1 MIPDLDTSA
10 PDASRAAAI
19 ADPVLTPDAAAL
31 ERHAA
36 RRARFL
42 DGLGGGVAVLPAAR
56 IQHRSRD
63 TEIRFRQD
71 SDFFYLTG
79 FNEPDAVA
87 VLTPHDAERR
97 FTLFVR
103 PRDPEREAWD
113 GVRAGVDGAREVY
126 GADSAYPVDE
136 LDEHLHTLLEP
147 ADRIHYAL
155 GADAEL
161 DRRITALV
169 ARFRRGRQ
177 RLGRGPVALED
188 PGAALGEMRLIKE
201 PAELDR
207 LRAAARINVDGH
219 REAMRAARPGIAEWE
234 LEAHLES
241 AWRVRGAGGP
251 AYPSIVA
258 SGANATILH
267 YTTNDRRTEDGDLVL
282 IDAGCES
289 GLYCSDITRTFPV
302 SGRFT
307 DAQRAVYEVVLA
319 AEDAAIAAA
328 VPGAPFT
335 AIHEAALSVLVRG
348 MLTLGLLRGDA
359 EEIVEKG
366 EHKRFFLHQTSHW
379 LGLDV
384 HDVGLY
390 ARAGEAVMLAE
401 GMVLTVEP
409 GIYVPTDAEDVP
421 AEYRGIGIRIED
433 NLIVTAA
440 GPEVLTRGVPVHVD
454 EIEAL
459 VGGAGPVA
467 PA

>member
-1 MIPDLDTSA
+1 MIPDLDAFVPDVSRPPEMADPALA
-10 PDASRAAAI
+10 PDAS
-19 ADPVLTPDAAAL
+19 AL

-36 RRARFL
+36 RRDRFL
-42 DGLGGGVAVLPAAR
+42 DALGDGVAVLPAAR
-56 IQHRSRD
+56 LQHRSRD
-63 TEIRFRQD
+63 TENRYRQD

-79 FNEPDAVA
+79 FNEPDAVLI
-87 VLTPHDAERR
+87 LTPHDADRR

-113 GVRAGVDGAREVY
+113 GTRAGVEGAREFY
-126 GADSAYPVDE
+126 GADAAYPIGE

-155 GADAEL
+155 GADSGM

-169 ARFRRGRQ
+169 SRFRRGRQ

-188 PGAALGEMRLIKE
+188 PGAVLGEMRLIKDR
-201 PAELDR
+201 AELER
-207 LRAAARINVDGH
+207 LRVAARINVEGH
-219 REAMRAARPGIAEWE
+219 RAAMCAARPGVAEWE

-258 SGANATILH
+258 TGSNATILH
-267 YTTNDRRTEDGDLVL
+267 YTSNDRRTADGDLVL

-302 SGRFT
+302 SGRFS
-307 DAQRAVYEVVLA
+307 DAQRAIYEVVLE
-319 AEDAAIAAA
+319 AEDAGIAAA
-328 VPGAPFT
+328 VPGAPFN
-335 AIHEAALSVLVRG
+335 AIHEAALAVLVRG
-348 MLTLGLLRGDA
+348 MLTLGLLSGDPD
-359 EEIVEKG
+359 EIVEKG
-366 EHKRFFLHQTSHW
+366 EHKRFFQHQTSHW

-390 ARAGEAVMLAE
+390 ARAGEPVTLAE

-409 GIYVPTDAEDVP
+409 GIYVPADAGDVP
-421 AEYRGIGIRIED
+421 EEFRGIGVRIED

-440 GPEVLTRGVPVHVD
+440 GPEVLTRDVPVHID

-459 VGGAGPVA
+459 VGGGD
-467 PA
+467 PATSG